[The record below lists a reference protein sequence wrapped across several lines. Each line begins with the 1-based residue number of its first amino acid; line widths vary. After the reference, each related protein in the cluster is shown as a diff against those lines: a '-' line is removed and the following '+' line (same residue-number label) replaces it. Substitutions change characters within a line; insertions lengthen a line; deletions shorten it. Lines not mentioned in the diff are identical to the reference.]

1 MGVEFAEG
9 YEINGING
17 EVFAIWK
24 YDITSLYNLL
34 YLGCAFAFIVATI
47 LAILHHKGNILH
59 DTLAV
64 RKSKDLHEREEFA
77 FYLSI
82 IVFLISIYC
91 HTVEATNLDD
101 VYIAGRDIKLNA
113 GMYVDWT
120 ITCPILQLIFVILAG
135 PKATVSTASH
145 LAVTALM
152 IITGAI
158 GAFQGQKRVQIGARE
173 SYFFLPDLGNILN
186 EFCLISFF

>member
-34 YLGCAFAFIVATI
+34 YLGCAFSFIVATV
-47 LAILHHKGNILH
+47 LAILHHKGNILN

-91 HTVEATNLDD
+91 HTVEASNLDD
-101 VYIAGRDIKLNA
+101 LYIASRGIKL
-113 GMYVDWT
+113 
-120 ITCPILQLIFVILAG
+120 
-135 PKATVSTASH
+135 
-145 LAVTALM
+145 
-152 IITGAI
+152 
-158 GAFQGQKRVQIGARE
+158 GQKQFRNMARE
-173 SYFFLPDLGNILN
+173 PKSYSK
-186 EFCLISFF
+186 LIRSPSRPYPSRCSQVNVH

>member
-1 MGVEFAEG
+1 
-9 YEINGING
+9 
-17 EVFAIWK
+17 
-24 YDITSLYNLL
+24 
-34 YLGCAFAFIVATI
+34 
-47 LAILHHKGNILH
+47 
-59 DTLAV
+59 
-64 RKSKDLHEREEFA
+64 
-77 FYLSI
+77 
-82 IVFLISIYC
+82 
-91 HTVEATNLDD
+91 
-101 VYIAGRDIKLNA
+101 
-113 GMYVDWT
+113 MYVDWT